1 MPTGS
6 NVKVFFVM
14 KKQRITKIIAAFIII
29 VMVITLLAS
38 CAGTLGA
45 QGPKGEQGLPGIN
58 GTDGEDGITPTIEIS
73 EDGYLII
80 NGVKT
85 EHRVSDW
92 CEHNYVDAF
101 VLESTCIKRT
111 VLRSCTVCSDL
122 ILDVALIE
130 EHNYVNEVCT
140 ACGAVMPSE
149 GLEFTLN
156 SDKTSY
162 IVSGIGT
169 CKDTDIVIPATYNGL
184 PVTTI
189 NDYAFKY
196 CSSLTSITIPD
207 SVTSIGYQAFYDCS
221 SLTSMTIPDSVT
233 TIGEAAFS
241 NCHSL
246 ASITVDTNN
255 QYYKSID
262 GNLYTKDG
270 KTLVQYAIGK
280 TDSLFTIPDSVTSI
294 GDYAFHVCSSLTSI
308 TIPDSVTSIGDHAFY
323 GCSSLTSMTIP
334 DSVTRIGYWA
344 FYGCS
349 SLTSITIPD
358 SVTSIGEAAFSG
370 CSSLTSITVDTNN
383 QYYTSIDGNLYT
395 KDGKTLVQYAR
406 GKTDSLFT
414 IPDSVTSIGDY
425 AFYVC
430 SSLTSI
436 TIPDSVTSIGD
447 SAFSGCSSLTSITIP
462 DSVTSIGYWAFYG
475 CSSLTS
481 ITIPDSVTS
490 IGDSAFSYCRSITSI
505 TIPDSVTSIRYEAFC
520 DCSSLTSITFTGT
533 IEQWNAITKSNYWDS
548 DTGSYTVYCTDGE
561 IAKDGTVKYN

>member
-1 MPTGS
+1 MTDSLAKLSRARIAIINPLAIKNAKSDKANIAPTRPS
-6 NVKVFFVM
+6 SS
-14 KKQRITKIIAAFIII
+14 QRIAKIIAAFTVI
-29 VMVITLLAS
+29 VVVITLLAS

-45 QGPKGEQGLPGIN
+45 QGLKGEQGLPGIN

-85 EHRVSDW
+85 EHRVADW
-92 CEHNYVDAF
+92 CKHNYVDAF

-189 NDYAFKY
+189 NDYVFNY

-207 SVTSIGYQAFYDCS
+207 SVTTIGEAAFYGCS

-233 TIGEAAFS
+233 TIGDRAFARCS
-241 NCHSL
+241 NL
-246 ASITVDTNN
+246 TSITVDTNN

-280 TDSLFTIPDSVTSI
+280 TDSSFTIPDSVASI
-294 GDYAFHVCSSLTSI
+294 GDSAFSNCSSLTSI
-308 TIPDSVTSIGDHAFY
+308 TTPDNVTSIGY
-323 GCSSLTSMTIP
+323 
-334 DSVTRIGYWA
+334 
-344 FYGCS
+344 
-349 SLTSITIPD
+349 
-358 SVTSIGEAAFSG
+358 
-370 CSSLTSITVDTNN
+370 
-383 QYYTSIDGNLYT
+383 Q
-395 KDGKTLVQYAR
+395 
-406 GKTDSLFT
+406 
-414 IPDSVTSIGDY
+414 
-425 AFYVC
+425 
-430 SSLTSI
+430 
-436 TIPDSVTSIGD
+436 
-447 SAFSGCSSLTSITIP
+447 AFSGCSSLTSITIP
-462 DSVTSIGYWAFYG
+462 DSVTSIGYQ
-475 CSSLTS
+475 
-481 ITIPDSVTS
+481 
-490 IGDSAFSYCRSITSI
+490 AFSG
-505 TIPDSVTSIRYEAFC
+505 
-520 DCSSLTSITFTGT
+520 CSSLTSITFTGT
-533 IEQWNAITKSNYWDS
+533 IEQWNAITKINYWDS

-561 IAKDGTVKYN
+561 IANDGTVKYN